1 MGFKT
6 SSQKNNNQYKVG
18 GLIFPSE
25 KSYRDLKIIDNN
37 VDNIILNLDNK
48 EKLKAFFDKIEPIEV
63 IETYS
68 DAMEETDGLF
78 SNITYFLCF
87 EDSENLQFEYDF
99 GCMFF
104 SKLKF
109 REQ

>member
-1 MGFKT
+1 MGFKS
-6 SSQKNNNQYKVG
+6 SSQKNNTQYKVG

-25 KSYRDLKIIDNN
+25 ESYLELKKIDDN
-37 VDNIILNLDNK
+37 VDNIISNLDNR
-48 EKLKAFFDKIEPIEV
+48 EELKAFFDKIEPIEV
-63 IETYS
+63 IETYT

-78 SNITYFLCF
+78 SNVTYLLCF
-87 EDSENLQFEYDF
+87 EDSENLQFDYDF
-99 GCMFF
+99 ACMFF

>member
-1 MGFKT
+1 
-6 SSQKNNNQYKVG
+6 
-18 GLIFPSE
+18 
-25 KSYRDLKIIDNN
+25 
-37 VDNIILNLDNK
+37 
-48 EKLKAFFDKIEPIEV
+48 
-63 IETYS
+63 
-68 DAMEETDGLF
+68 MEETDGLF
-78 SNITYFLCF
+78 SNVTYLLCF